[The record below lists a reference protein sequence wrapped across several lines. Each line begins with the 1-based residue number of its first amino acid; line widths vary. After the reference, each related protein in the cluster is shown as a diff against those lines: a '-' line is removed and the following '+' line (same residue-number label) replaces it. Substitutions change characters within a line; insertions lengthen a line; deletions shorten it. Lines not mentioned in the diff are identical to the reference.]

1 MKNLPLSFLFFF
13 ALGIFFFPQISFSQQ
28 SKDSIA
34 NFYQAIVSPNSSSN
48 IPRAINFY
56 SLKKEKDLK
65 QNDTLEAITDLRLIA
80 MGEFKIGNIYD
91 SENII
96 VEALNLIDNY
106 SKKDTLIE
114 NRKAL
119 YNQLGQI
126 YRESNDFY
134 EAIEIYNLS
143 LIFSKSLSDSIT
155 LLNNKAN
162 VYKDLGNYDKAVE
175 NLSLAHKLMKGTN
188 DSLQLAMV
196 LDNLGRIQSK
206 QGNPNALSNLNRAL
220 LIRESANDISRTY
233 SSYKHLALY
242 HIENKNIK
250 EARVYA
256 DKAYKTALAL
266 NSLPYL
272 EDALSL
278 FVIMNEDPK
287 VVEFK
292 TISDSIAKQK
302 QLAQNKNALLKY
314 NVEKERKNTVA
325 ANLLQ
330 EKEKGQ
336 KMLFMILGVSTFIL
350 AILLILLLRARHKKE
365 KIVQV
370 HKTEA
375 RISKKVHDEVAND
388 VYHLM
393 VKIQGK
399 VTDETVLL
407 DDLERIYS
415 KTRDI
420 SKENS
425 AIDFDID
432 FSLQL
437 KDLLLNYQN
446 ENVTIATRN
455 ISKIE
460 WNDISEIK
468 KTAIYRVLQ
477 ELMTNMKKHSQAT
490 AVVLI
495 FQQIG
500 KKINVEYTDNGI
512 GCMLNNKNGLQNAEN
527 RIQAINGTIT
537 FDSEPGK
544 GFKSKIK
551 I

>member
-1 MKNLPLSFLFFF
+1 M
-13 ALGIFFFPQISFSQQ
+13 
-28 SKDSIA
+28 
-34 NFYQAIVSPNSSSN
+34 
-48 IPRAINFY
+48 
-56 SLKKEKDLK
+56 
-65 QNDTLEAITDLRLIA
+65 QNGDTLNAIQALRLLAIGYYHL
-80 MGEFKIGNIYD
+80 GEVYD
-91 SENII
+91 SETAA
-96 VEALNLIDNY
+96 VEALNLLEN
-106 SKKDTLIE
+106 SQRQDTMIE
-114 NRKAL
+114 NRKAIF
-119 YNQLGQI
+119 NQLGQL
-126 YRESNDFY
+126 YRATDNYDK
-134 EAIEIYNLS
+134 ALEIYQQALQYAQNE
-143 LIFSKSLSDSIT
+143 KDSIA
-155 LLNNKAN
+155 LMNNKAN
-162 VYKDLGNYDKAVE
+162 IFKDRNDFKRAANILQEAYKKMGVV
-175 NLSLAHKLMKGTN
+175 T
-188 DSLQLAMV
+188 DSLRLAFI
-196 LDNLGRIQSK
+196 LDNLGHAQS
-206 QGNPNALSNLNRAL
+206 QINNPEALINLKKAQN
-220 LIRESANDISRTY
+220 IREMRNHTTGLY
-233 SSYKHLALY
+233 SSYHNLALHY
-242 HIENKNIK
+242 FHQNLKDT
-250 EARVYA
+250 ALQYA
-256 DKAYKTALAL
+256 EKAYQTAGVL
-266 NSLPYL
+266 NSPTYV
-272 EDALSL
+272 EEALSL
-278 FVIMNEDPK
+278 FVLMNENPK
-287 VVEFK
+287 IVRFK
-292 TISDSIAKQK
+292 KLTDSLAREK
-302 QLAQNKNALLKY
+302 QLAENKNAHIKY
-314 NVEKERKNTVA
+314 NVEKERKKTSEA
-325 ANLLQ
+325 LFLK
-330 EKEKGQ
+330 EKEKTQ
-336 KMLFMILGVSTFIL
+336 KIIFFAIATIIFL
-350 AILLILLLRARHKKE
+350 ASIFVYFTQRIKHKKE